1 MAPGGTIYPLTV
13 DFGKTPVRVL
23 KLITTGLS
31 IQGSAGASRR
41 EIRRMLNFC
50 VQHDIHPTI
59 MTWPLT
65 QKGATEALKTLKEG
79 KMRYRGVLV
88 AE

>member
-1 MAPGGTIYPLTV
+1 MLPGGTIYPLTV
-13 DFGKTPVRVL
+13 DFDRTPVRML
-23 KLITTGLS
+23 KLVVSGLS
-31 IQGSAGASRR
+31 IQGSAGAPRR
-41 EIRRMLNFC
+41 EIRRMLKFC

-59 MTWPLT
+59 MTWPLN
-65 QKGATEALKTLKEG
+65 QKGATEALKTLKDG